1 VREGDFQY
9 ACACSLGNSSS
20 NTPCLTLQLVRRETG
35 KELVV
40 QVHCDEGVANHIG
53 LEPCAGGRETV
64 GEASVGDRIGQPLS
78 RERVISGRRRCQ
90 LGGRQYAMA
99 QYRERQSSSARS
111 QTLACADALC
121 AGTGRSLDRPSSDKA
136 EGPWREGEEP

>member
-1 VREGDFQY
+1 
-9 ACACSLGNSSS
+9 
-20 NTPCLTLQLVRRETG
+20 
-35 KELVV
+35 V
-40 QVHCDEGVANHIG
+40 QVHCDEGVANHLG

-99 QYRERQSSSARS
+99 QYRERQSSLARS

-136 EGPWREGEEP
+136 EGPWREGEEPYLFFFME